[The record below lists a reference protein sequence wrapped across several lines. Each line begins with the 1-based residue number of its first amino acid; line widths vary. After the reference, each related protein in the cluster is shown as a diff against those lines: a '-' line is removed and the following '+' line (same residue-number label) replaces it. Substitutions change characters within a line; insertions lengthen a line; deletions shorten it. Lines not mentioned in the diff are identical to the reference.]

1 MLDYSASITM
11 NFQTFMKIRT
21 YRSPRVFAS
30 ALAASLLLWA
40 GCNQFKKLMPEEPA
54 KQRAHKKT
62 TPVPG
67 LNIETDTG
75 AEPDSDSQAP
85 SEADLLAHHPEFHGA
100 SHDLAADER
109 SGGHTLRKHVGRT
122 DDELR
127 ERLAREGISASSTYT
142 DRAAAQFAVGNA
154 LEENQNRIEQWM
166 ARSGHPNLVL
176 DYHTDQPIGRTLHRG
191 DSSSR
196 PCDRAKIVL
205 RWISSSEYYVL
216 TSYPECR

>member
-1 MLDYSASITM
+1 M

-127 ERLAREGISASSTYT
+127 ERLAREDISASSTYT